1 MQQRL
6 VGDAL
11 AAVSSPRCRKT
22 DGLLAVL
29 AETRKRAPEQ
39 LWQGTGDMKTHEARR
54 KIIRA
59 WMALPKDRRETEEQM
74 QRIVNAFFFG
84 VTIFSIAFAYFVLSA
99 KAQDPHYPLEH
110 AQFMD
115 GQ

>member
-1 MQQRL
+1 
-6 VGDAL
+6 
-11 AAVSSPRCRKT
+11 
-22 DGLLAVL
+22 
-29 AETRKRAPEQ
+29 
-39 LWQGTGDMKTHEARR
+39 
-54 KIIRA
+54 
-59 WMALPKDRRETEEQM
+59 M